1 MMAEGRAMMK
11 NHDNPVIS
19 NHQALSHSTTV
30 ETMILTIP
38 TKPRG
43 MGGLGIKLLKTA
55 L

>member
-1 MMAEGRAMMK
+1 MMPEARAMVE

-30 ETMILTIP
+30 ETKILTIL

-55 L
+55 H

>member
-1 MMAEGRAMMK
+1 MMPEGRAMVE
-11 NHDNPVIS
+11 NHDNPMIS
-19 NHQALSHSTTV
+19 NHQALSHSTTG
-30 ETMILTIP
+30 ETMILNIP